1 MNNDMAASTKLKGE
15 PVQLN
20 GDLPQEGDQAPD
32 IRFIRKD
39 MSEGKLSE
47 FKGKPVVLIAVPSVD
62 TPVCANEAKQF
73 NQKLSDMG
81 AQGLVISE
89 DLPFALGRFCD
100 AEGIENVETVSDFR
114 YQDLLTNYHTRI
126 DEGAFEGLSARA
138 VFVIDPDGKVAH
150 TQLVPEIG
158 EEPDYD
164 EALSKVKEFA

>member
-1 MNNDMAASTKLKGE
+1 MAASTKLKGE
-15 PVQLN
+15 PVQLK
-20 GDLPQEGDQAPD
+20 GDLPQEGDNAPEF
-32 IRFIRKD
+32 RYVRKD

-47 FKGKPVVLIAVPSVD
+47 LKGKPTVLIAVPSVD

-73 NQKLSDMG
+73 NQKLSDLG
-81 AQGLVISE
+81 AHGLVISE

-114 YQDLLTNYHTRI
+114 YKDFVNAYGTEVA
-126 DEGAFEGLSARA
+126 EGPFQGLSARA
-138 VFVIDPDGKVAH
+138 VFVVDPDGKISH

-164 EALSKVKEFA
+164 SVLKQVKELVG

>member
-1 MNNDMAASTKLKGE
+1 MAASTKLKGE

-20 GDLPQEGDQAPD
+20 GDLPKEGDQAPD
-32 IRFIRKD
+32 IRFVRKD

-47 FKGKPVVLIAVPSVD
+47 HRGKPVVLIAVPSVD

-73 NQKLSDMG
+73 NQRLSDMG

-114 YQDLLTNYHTRI
+114 YKGLLENYHTRI
-126 DEGAFEGLSARA
+126 DEGAFHGLSARA
-138 VFVIDPDGKVAH
+138 VFVVDPDGKLAH
-150 TQLVPEIG
+150 SQLVPEIG

-164 EALSKVKEFA
+164 KVLEQVKELA